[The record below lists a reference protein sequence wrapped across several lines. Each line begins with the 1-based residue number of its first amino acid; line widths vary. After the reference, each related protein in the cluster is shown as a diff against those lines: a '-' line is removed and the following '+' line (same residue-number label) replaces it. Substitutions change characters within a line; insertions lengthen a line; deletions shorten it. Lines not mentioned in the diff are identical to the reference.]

1 MMSVEEE
8 LQVVEKISTALAE
21 MISVQGD
28 MIKSLTEK
36 VNAQQALIMQ
46 LGENQKRLLTEI
58 TVGQHKTEAAQDNL
72 FDTIVGASG
81 SSDNIRDIFMNMP
94 KAVGKDRLWQLITAE
109 TLNGLNRECR
119 RSESGMFL
127 MYGTLIGAIRHAGF
141 IPWDDDIDVGM
152 RYADFARLYEYMT
165 EEKDDER
172 SVRVQVS
179 YNSRTRSVQC
189 RAESDDPSIPEC
201 GAFTDIYVLRYL
213 TDSSE
218 DTRRR
223 LIAERRQLN
232 ERFGQLNDK
241 YAELFAEKPE
251 IEIPENAIILDR
263 DCDISVY
270 DEAAAEAAEIARGA
284 EQRLIDMGMV
294 SREAATDT
302 LGHCIFTYDEEIE
315 LIRTD
320 DVFPLAEAEFEGERY
335 HIPRNYD
342 EVLGNVYGNYMSL
355 PHDMHIGHSDI
366 ALSYDDLKAIYE
378 SARAANYN
386 PK

>member
-1 MMSVEEE
+1 MSVEEE
-8 LQVVEKISTALAE
+8 LQVVEKIGTALAE

-36 VNAQQALIMQ
+36 VNAQQALILQ

-72 FDTIVGASG
+72 FDTIVGAGG
-81 SSDNIRDIFMNMP
+81 SSDNIRNIFMNMP

-165 EEKDDER
+165 EEKDDEQ

-189 RAESDDPSIPEC
+189 RAVSCDPSIPEC

-223 LIAERRQLN
+223 LIAERQRLN

-270 DEAAAEAAEIARGA
+270 DEAAVEAAEIAR
-284 EQRLIDMGMV
+284 
-294 SREAATDT
+294 
-302 LGHCIFTYDEEIE
+302 
-315 LIRTD
+315 
-320 DVFPLAEAEFEGERY
+320 
-335 HIPRNYD
+335 
-342 EVLGNVYGNYMSL
+342 
-355 PHDMHIGHSDI
+355 
-366 ALSYDDLKAIYE
+366 
-378 SARAANYN
+378 
-386 PK
+386 